1 MRERA
6 FVVACAAAVSVALA
20 GSSNSA
26 TDPTV
31 PNVAGKEMAAA
42 VKTLVAAG
50 YYADTAPVINRA
62 KRGIVT
68 KQEPRAGQK
77 LERGKPVR
85 LAVSIGGRAS
95 KTPPLV
101 RIPNVVGKSGR
112 TARVTLVQKKLTMAT
127 KFRRST
133 TAKRGKVIAQNPAIG
148 VFRQYATVTILVGK

>member
-26 TDPTV
+26 TEPTV
-31 PNVAGKEMAAA
+31 PSVAGKEMAAA
-42 VKTLVAAG
+42 VKSLVDAG

-68 KQEPRAGQK
+68 KQEPRARRQ

-85 LAVSIGGRAS
+85 LAVSIGR
-95 KTPPLV
+95 KTSRMPPLV
-101 RIPNVVGKSGR
+101 TIPNVVGKSAR
-112 TARVTLVQKKLTMAT
+112 TARATLVQKKLTMAT

-133 TAKRGKVIAQNPAIG
+133 TAKRGTVIAQNPTFG